1 MLNSHNLNIH
11 SLINILHFKQN
22 DNDLKYTF
30 RMEMVMMMEAN
41 RGSQLRRFLIEG
53 IVTKAIS
60 TMTLG

>member
-1 MLNSHNLNIH
+1 MATIINTDPLT
-11 SLINILHFKQN
+11 NILHFKQN

-53 IVTKAIS
+53 IVTRAFS
-60 TMTLG
+60 MMMLG